1 MSDSFPF
8 GPTGLHWR
16 PRALAVLAAGGL
28 LLLVAIVARD
38 PIPLFVALPLLLA
51 PAAAALGAPRENP
64 KVELRW
70 SEAGAGAEVRVT
82 GTVTSDPTVRPGD
95 LVVELSLPESLV
107 ERSPPTLAVRNGR
120 VEFTT
125 AWWAPEPMI
134 AVVPAPTVVWRDP
147 AGFVERPVEGVSGDL
162 VVTRYPPELLRIG
175 AVRLDRTTVLP
186 GETRSRR
193 IGATGEFFGIRV
205 AQPEDPPRRL
215 NWRASARAGRL
226 LANEYAL
233 ERTGDVVLLLDA
245 RPSELGSVVDE
256 RLLSIG
262 RAAVEGIAESFLR
275 VKSRVGIAVY
285 GEFLDVVPLSTGRP
299 HAFRIR
305 NALLRAR
312 LAEAPGPSERC
323 AVALRRYFPP
333 GVTTIVFTSLAD
345 ENARTLV
352 SHVRRRGFHVVVL
365 SPSPLRLL
373 AGRRLPP
380 EDHELAERLARLVRR
395 SEVARAWQDAP
406 AIDWEEFSSLGGFV
420 EFLRRPSVRRIA

>member
-1 MSDSFPF
+1 VSATSAF
-8 GPTGLHWR
+8 GPAQMHWR
-16 PRALAVLAAGGL
+16 PRALAVLAAAGI
-28 LLLVAIVARD
+28 LLLVAVVARD
-38 PIPLFVALPLLLA
+38 PVPLFVALPLLLG
-51 PAAAALGAPRENP
+51 PAAAALAGPRANP
-64 KVELRW
+64 KVEFRW
-70 SEAGAGAEVRVT
+70 AEAGAGGEVRVS
-82 GTVTSDPTVRPGD
+82 GTITPDRTIRPGD
-95 LVVELSLPESLV
+95 LVVEIETPGSLL
-107 ERSPPTLAVRNGR
+107 EREPPSVRVRDGR

-134 AVVPAPTVVWRDP
+134 TVVSAPTVVWRDP
-147 AGFVERPVEGVSGDL
+147 AGFVERPVEGVSGEL
-162 VVTRYPPELLRIG
+162 IVTRYPPELLRIG

-193 IGATGEFFGIRV
+193 IGATGEFFGIRE

-215 NWRASARAGRL
+215 NWRASARSGHL

-245 RPSELGSVVDE
+245 RATELGSAVDE
-256 RLLSIG
+256 RLLSIT
-262 RAAVEGIAESFLR
+262 RAAVEGVAESFLR
-275 VKSRVGIAVY
+275 IKSRVGLAVY

-352 SHVRRRGFHVVVL
+352 SHVRRRGFRVVVL
-365 SPSPLRLL
+365 SPSPLPILG
-373 AGRRLPP
+373 GRRLPS
-380 EDHELAERLARLVRR
+380 EDHELADRLARLQRR

-406 AIDWEEFSSLGGFV
+406 SIDWEDFSSLGGFV
-420 EFLRRPSVRRIA
+420 EFLRRPSIRRVS